1 MCSWMLRVPRQS
13 HNFWTVVTPPP
24 PPSTP
29 PPPPQGP
36 RGYSQSIVSSSFS
49 VSFTPRIIESK
60 SSRVINLNH
69 LWSELVVTRWTY
81 SISVDRKLL
90 KIGTPEKHDQSHDP
104 WSKEIHRGQR
114 IKERNKTVD
123 KTDKEKKKE
132 IKIIENKAFLPSFH
146 CPFVKLFSLVTISP
160 ITSNHRITPR
170 IFSTWDQCKQCHS
183 FRFG

>member
-1 MCSWMLRVPRQS
+1 MQLNAQGSKAIPQFLDGCDPA
-13 HNFWTVVTPPP
+13 PP
-24 PPSTP
+24 P

-132 IKIIENKAFLPSFH
+132 IKIIENKAFLPLFH
-146 CPFVKLFSLVTISP
+146 CPFVKLFSLVI
-160 ITSNHRITPR
+160 ITSNHRIMKFQPE
-170 IFSTWDQCKQCHS
+170 INANNVILSALASTLL
-183 FRFG
+183 